1 MTQTVTPATT
11 PATTRRRNESDIGFD
26 ATGRPLAGL
35 ELIER
40 VKSAGLAGG
49 TILLSFSLGKDSIAM
64 WLYLREHFDI
74 IPYFL
79 YWVPHLSFVDAALD
93 YYEDYFQQEIIKL
106 PHPLFYQMLRTYAYQ
121 EPHALALLA
130 ALDLTD
136 FDFAFID
143 DAIALYEGLDA
154 PFCAIGMRA
163 ADNIDRR
170 NLIQQQGSVGIKK
183 RRYYYPIWDW
193 TVDQVGRIIIDNR
206 VKLPADYKYWG
217 RTLAAFDYQYLK
229 PLRDAF
235 PADYARIREWFPLID
250 AEFFRYEAMAK
261 WGQHAAK
268 N

>member
-1 MTQTVTPATT
+1 MTNMTQPPT
-11 PATTRRRNESDIGFD
+11 TTRRQNESDIGFSPD
-26 ATGRPLAGL
+26 GRPLAGL

-40 VKSAGLAGG
+40 VKASSPSGD
-49 TILLSFSLGKDSIAM
+49 TILLSFSMGKDSLAM
-64 WLYLREHFDI
+64 WLYLREHFEI

-79 YWVPHLSFVDAALD
+79 YWVPHLSFVDAALA
-93 YYEDYFQQEIIKL
+93 YYEDWFGQEIIKL

-130 ALDLTD
+130 AMNLTD

-143 DAIALYEGLDA
+143 DAIAAYEGLDD

-170 NLIQQQGSVGIKK
+170 NLILQQGGVGVKK

-193 TVDQVGRIIIDNR
+193 TIEQVSRIIIDNR
-206 VKLPADYKYWG
+206 LKIPADYKYWG

-229 PLRDAF
+229 PLREAF
-235 PADYARIREWFPLID
+235 PADYERIREWFPLID
-250 AEFFRYEAMAK
+250 AEFFRYETMAK
-261 WGQHAAK
+261 WSQHAVK